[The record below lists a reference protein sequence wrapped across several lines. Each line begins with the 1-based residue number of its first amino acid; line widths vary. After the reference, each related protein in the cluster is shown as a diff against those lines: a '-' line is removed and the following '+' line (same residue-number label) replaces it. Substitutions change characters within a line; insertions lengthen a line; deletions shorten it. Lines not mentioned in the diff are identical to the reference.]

1 MNMKKEKREKKV
13 LTKVT
18 LKTVTNGY
26 LLDVEGEGYMYFNE
40 RTMVEGVLIHIGQ
53 ERAGAMTTEEI
64 RNLMEA
70 TKDGSVV
77 KKLQAEVAELKKQRN
92 ELQKALKILRKEK

>member
-1 MNMKKEKREKKV
+1 M

>member
-1 MNMKKEKREKKV
+1 MKKVNKEKTV

-18 LKTVTNGY
+18 LKTVNNGY

-40 RTMVEGVLIHIGQ
+40 QTMVEGICIHIGQ
-53 ERAGAMTTEEI
+53 GRKGSMTTEQI

-70 TKDGSVV
+70 TKDGSIV
-77 KKLQAEVAELKKQRN
+77 KKLQAEVVELKKQCT
-92 ELQKALKILRKEK
+92 ELQKALKELQKEKI

>member
-1 MNMKKEKREKKV
+1 MKKVNKEKKV

-26 LLDVEGEGYMYFNE
+26 LLDVEGKGYMYFNE
-40 RTMVEGVLIHIGQ
+40 RTMVEGICIHIGQ
-53 ERAGAMTTEEI
+53 GRAGWMTTDDI

-70 TKDGSVV
+70 TKDGSIV
-77 KKLQAEVAELKKQRN
+77 KKLQSEVVELKAQLKDMR
-92 ELQKALKILRKEK
+92 KALKESSKNKKI

>member
-1 MNMKKEKREKKV
+1 MKKEKREKKV